1 MRCVVIQTAFLGD
14 VILTLPLLDLLRNS
28 AKVSW
33 LGVLAAPEGADLLRL
48 QGAAD
53 GVMEWDKRGTGG
65 GIAGTVH
72 AVRALRDARADAALI
87 PHRSFRSALLA
98 ALAGVPERVGFDA
111 SGGRFLMTS
120 LVRYD
125 ARGHEVE
132 RVAGLAAGVGVAVP
146 PGRMPFSV
154 RVRGEDR
161 ERVAA
166 FLEAA
171 GIGAARPLVLV
182 APGSL
187 WPTKRWLPS
196 RFGVAAEIL
205 ARDLGAA
212 VVLAGTRSDA
222 PVARSVAAAMAEP
235 SVDAVGRLSLGEWIA
250 LVERSSLALS
260 NDSAAAH
267 VAAGV
272 GTPVVAVFGPT
283 VPDMGFEPYTNG
295 ARVLGADLACRPC
308 GKHGHRR
315 CPLGHGACMERVTVD
330 DVVAAGR
337 ALMSRQVDAC
347 DRSSSRI
354 P

>member
-14 VILTLPLLDLLRNS
+14 VILTLPLLALLRDS
-28 AKVSW
+28 GKVEW

-53 GVMEWDKRGTGG
+53 DVMAWDKRGAAGG
-65 GIAGTVH
+65 VAGTAR
-72 AVRALRDARADAALI
+72 AVGALRGARADVALV
-87 PHRSFRSALLA
+87 PHRSFRSAVLP
-98 ALAGVPERVGFDA
+98 ALAGIPDRVGFDT
-111 SGGRFLMTS
+111 SGGRLLMTS
-120 LVRYD
+120 TVRYGG
-125 ARGHEVE
+125 REHEIE

-146 PGRMPFSV
+146 PGRVPFLV
-154 RVRGEDR
+154 RVRGSDR
-161 ERVAA
+161 ARVAA

-171 GIGAARPLVLV
+171 GIGAGRPVVLV

-187 WPTKRWLPS
+187 WPTKRWLPE
-196 RFGVAAEIL
+196 RFGAAAEVL

-212 VVLAGTRSDA
+212 VVLAGTAADA
-222 PVARSVAAAMAEP
+222 PAARSVAAAMTGGP
-235 SVDAVGRLSLGEWIA
+235 VDAVGRLSLGEWVA

-283 VPDMGFEPYTNG
+283 VPAMGYGPYTDR
-295 ARVLGADLACRPC
+295 ARVVGADLACRPC
-308 GKHGHRR
+308 GRHGHRR
-315 CPLGHGACMERVTVD
+315 CPLGHGACMERVAVD

-337 ALMSRQVDAC
+337 ALTGHRVDTC
-347 DRSSSRI
+347 DRS
-354 P
+354 

>member
-1 MRCVVIQTAFLGD
+1 VRCVVIQTAFLGD
-14 VILTLPLLDLLRNS
+14 AILTLPLLDLLRKS
-28 AKVSW
+28 ATVSW
-33 LGVLAAPEGADLLRL
+33 LGALAAPEGADLLRL
-48 QGAAD
+48 QEAAD
-53 GVMEWDKRGTGG
+53 GVIEWDKRGTGG
-65 GIAGTVH
+65 GIAGTAR
-72 AVRALRDARADAALI
+72 AVRALRDARADAAII

-98 ALAGVPERVGFDA
+98 AAAGIPVRVGFDT
-111 SGGRFLMTS
+111 SGGRFLMTT
-120 LVRYD
+120 LVRYG

-146 PGRMPFSV
+146 PGRIPFSV

-161 ERVAA
+161 GRVAA
-166 FLEAA
+166 FLKA
-171 GIGAARPLVLV
+171 GGVGAATPVVLV

-187 WPTKRWLPS
+187 WPTKRWLPAG
-196 RFGVAAEIL
+196 FAAAAETL

-212 VVLAGTRSDA
+212 VVLAGTRSDG
-222 PVARSVAAAMAEP
+222 PVARSVAAEMAEP
-235 SVDAVGRLSLGEWIA
+235 PVDAVGRLGLGEWIA
-250 LVERSSLALS
+250 LVERASLALS

-283 VPDMGFEPYTNG
+283 VPDMGFAPYTSC
-295 ARVLGADLACRPC
+295 ARVLGAELACRPC
-308 GKHGHRR
+308 GRHGHRK

-337 ALMSRQVDAC
+337 ALVSRQVEAC